1 MRKTVLALCLAL
13 SSTLA
18 VNAVAANASAVE
30 DLYQEPHRPQFHFSP
45 QQQWMNDPN
54 GMVYFDGEYHLF
66 YQYNPYANTWGP
78 MHWGHAISKD
88 LLHWQQQPI
97 ALYPDQHGTIFSGS
111 AVVDWHNTSGF
122 GSKDKP
128 AMVAIYT
135 YHDHLQE
142 NFGSNTFQS
151 QGLAYSTDNGRSWTK
166 YDGNPVLTSPDI
178 RDFRDPKVSW
188 HEDSARWVMSLAV
201 KDKISF
207 YTSTDLKNWQH
218 SGDFGQGLG
227 AHGGVWEC
235 PDLIKMR
242 VKGSDEEKYVL
253 LVSINPGGP
262 NGGSATQYFVGDFDG
277 KTFTLDPAFKQQ
289 LSAAKHSSPSEQ
301 AAVWL
306 DYGTDNYAGVTWS
319 DVPKQD
325 GRHLFIGWMSNWQY
339 ANKVPTQR
347 WRSAMTIAR
356 QLELEKRADSYI
368 VSSQPVANLSSL
380 ASEAKMVRNSNV
392 KAGQAV
398 ELVKLTQSAELGEH
412 IKLELDLQQAKQV
425 ELSFENAKHSLKL
438 KIDAVAG
445 ELILDRTKAGIAD
458 FEAGFASVQRAPL
471 AINAGKV
478 QLEILLDSASI
489 EVFADNG
496 RTVMTSVVFPDEAYQ
511 QLKLVADQAVN
522 IRRAE
527 MAQLRSIWQQ

>member
-1 MRKTVLALCLAL
+1 MKKTALALCVVL
-13 SSTLA
+13 SSALAQKALA
-18 VNAVAANASAVE
+18 VEN
-30 DLYQEPHRPQFHFSP
+30 LYQEPHRPQFHFSP

-66 YQYNPYANTWGP
+66 YQYNPYSNIWGP

-88 LLHWQQQPI
+88 LVRWEHQPI
-97 ALYPDQHGTIFSGS
+97 ALYPDKHGTIFSGS
-111 AVVDWHNTSGF
+111 AVVDWNNTSGF

-142 NFGSNTFQS
+142 NFGSDTFQS
-151 QGLAYSTDNGRSWTK
+151 QGIAYSLDKGRTWAK
-166 YDGNPVLTSPDI
+166 YDGNPVLKSPGI
-178 RDFRDPKVSW
+178 KDFRDPKVSW

-207 YTSTDLKNWQH
+207 YTSTNLKDWQH
-218 SGDFGQGLG
+218 TGDFGQGIG

-242 VKGSDEEKYVL
+242 VNGSDEEKYVL

-277 KTFTLDPAFKQQ
+277 KTFKLDPGFKQQ
-289 LSAAKHSSPSEQ
+289 LTEAEQSSPSRQ
-301 AAVWL
+301 PAVWL

-319 DVPKQD
+319 DVPQQD

-347 WRSAMTIAR
+347 WRSATTIAR
-356 QLELEKRADSYI
+356 QLELEKRGTSYI
-368 VSSQPVANLSSL
+368 VSSQPVDSL
-380 ASEAKMVRNSNV
+380 ASLATATQVTKNSTI

-398 ELVKLTQSAELGEH
+398 DLVQLTQSAKLGEH
-412 IKLELDLQQAKQV
+412 IKLELDLQQSKLV
-425 ELSFENAKHSLKL
+425 EVSFQNEKHSLKL

-445 ELILDRTKAGIAD
+445 QLILDRSNAGIAD
-458 FEAGFASVQRAPL
+458 FESGFASVQRAPL
-471 AINAGKV
+471 DIKAGVV
-478 QLEILLDSASI
+478 QLELLLDTSSI

-496 RTVMTSVVFPDEAYQ
+496 RTVMTSVIFPSEPYRQVKLMADKAVSIKQ
-511 QLKLVADQAVN
+511 VSMSQLS
-522 IRRAE
+522 
-527 MAQLRSIWQQ
+527 SIWQK

>member
-1 MRKTVLALCLAL
+1 MRKTVLALCLAV
-13 SSTLA
+13 SSTMVPNALA
-18 VNAVAANASAVE
+18 VD

-45 QQQWMNDPN
+45 EQQWMNDPN
-54 GMVYFDGEYHLF
+54 GMVYLDGEYHLF
-66 YQYNPYANTWGP
+66 YQYNPYSNIWGP

-88 LLHWQQQPI
+88 LVQWEQQPI

-111 AVVDWHNTSGF
+111 AVVDWNNTSDF

-142 NFGSNTFQS
+142 NFGSDTFQS
-151 QGLAYSTDNGRSWTK
+151 QGIAYSLDNGRTWTK
-166 YDGNPVLTSPDI
+166 YDANPVLKSPDI

-188 HEDSARWVMSLAV
+188 HEDSERWVMSLAV

-218 SGDFGQGLG
+218 TGDFGQGIG

-242 VKGSDEEKYVL
+242 VNGSDEEKYVL

-262 NGGSATQYFVGDFDG
+262 NGGSGTQYFVGDFDG
-277 KTFTLDPAFKQQ
+277 KTFKLDPAFNQQ
-289 LSAAKHSSPSEQ
+289 LMAAEQSSPSKQ
-301 AAVWL
+301 PAVWL

-339 ANKVPTQR
+339 ANNVPTQR

-356 QLELEKRADSYI
+356 QLELEKRGNSYI
-368 VSSQPVANLSSL
+368 VSSQPVASLSSL
-380 ASEAKMVRNSNV
+380 ATDTKVVRNSNV
-392 KAGQAV
+392 KGGKPV
-398 ELVKLTQSAELGEH
+398 ELVKLTKSAELGEH
-412 IKLELDLQQAKQV
+412 IKLKLDLKQSKLV

-438 KIDAVAG
+438 KVDAVAG
-445 ELILDRTKAGIAD
+445 QLILDRTNAGIAD
-458 FEAGFASVQRAPL
+458 FESGFASVQRAPL
-471 AINAGKV
+471 EIKAGVV
-478 QLEILLDSASI
+478 QLEIFLDTSSI

-496 RTVMTSVVFPDEAYQ
+496 RTVMTSVVFPDVPYS
-511 QLKLVADQAVN
+511 QLKLSTDSAVN
-522 IRRAE
+522 IQQLSIT
-527 MAQLRSIWQQ
+527 QLRSIWQK